1 MRPHP
6 FSGLK
11 IPGVKNRNS
20 EYCID
25 RIHVILSA
33 SLFLFPTIMQDL
45 SNNSINDCEVRDIN
59 YKVFKI
65 LDLRSFEAVTR
76 FKEICVLNVID

>member
-6 FSGLK
+6 FIGSK
-11 IPGVKNRNS
+11 IPVLENMNS

-33 SLFLFPTIMQDL
+33 SLFLFPTRMQDL

-59 YKVFKI
+59 YKVSKI
-65 LDLRSFEAVTR
+65 LDPRSFEAVTC
-76 FKEICVLNVID
+76 FKEICVLNVIV